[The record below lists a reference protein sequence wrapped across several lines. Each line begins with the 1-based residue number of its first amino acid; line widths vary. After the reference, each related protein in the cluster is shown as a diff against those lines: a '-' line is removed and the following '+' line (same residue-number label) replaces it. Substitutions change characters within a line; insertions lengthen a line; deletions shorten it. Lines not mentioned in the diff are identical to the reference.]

1 MSTIIRSFL
10 SAVLAYTAHYS
21 VSKLY
26 SEICIPSGFVGFF
39 QGGITAGS
47 PICSTAL
54 SFMTN
59 THNAYSTIILASLSR
74 MIVDFALEAS
84 STISSRVEKRFI
96 KHKTHETQEEE
107 AVEKEE
113 ADKEN

>member
-10 SAVLAYTAHYS
+10 SAALAYTAHYS

-26 SEICIPSGFVGFF
+26 SEICIPSGFIGFF

-84 STISSRVEKRFI
+84 SSISSRVEKQFMKEDI
-96 KHKTHETQEEE
+96 NNK
-107 AVEKEE
+107 KEE
-113 ADKEN
+113 PADKEN

>member
-1 MSTIIRSFL
+1 MSTIVRTFL

-26 SEICIPSGFVGFF
+26 SEICIPSGILGFF

-54 SFMTN
+54 TFMSN

-74 MIVDFALEAS
+74 MFVDFALETS
-84 STISSRVEKRFI
+84 NRIGEKLEHRF
-96 KHKTHETQEEE
+96 KPESMDNTDRFD
-107 AVEKEE
+107 EKE
-113 ADKEN
+113 N

>member
-1 MSTIIRSFL
+1 MSTLVRTFL
-10 SAVLAYTAHYS
+10 SAVLAYSAHYS

-26 SEICIPSGFVGFF
+26 SEVCIPSGFVGFL

-54 SFMTN
+54 SFMMN

-74 MIVDFALEAS
+74 LFVDFALETS
-84 STISSRVEKRFI
+84 NRVGDRLEKRFRS
-96 KHKTHETQEEE
+96 TQTVDEETD
-107 AVEKEE
+107 
-113 ADKEN
+113 DKEN

>member
-1 MSTIIRSFL
+1 MSTLVRTFL
-10 SAVLAYTAHYS
+10 SAVLAYSAHYS

-26 SEICIPSGFVGFF
+26 SEVCIPSGVVGFL

-54 SFMTN
+54 SFMMN

-74 MIVDFALEAS
+74 LFVDFALETS
-84 STISSRVEKRFI
+84 NRVGDRLEKRFRST
-96 KHKTHETQEEE
+96 KTVDEET
-107 AVEKEE
+107 
-113 ADKEN
+113 DKEN